1 MKKRYLFAASL
12 AAAMLTLNS
21 CSDFL
26 NTKPDTILTQD
37 QTYGDPTLIKSVI
50 ANFYGRTMLGQKVED
65 WDAWTSIDEAIYY
78 DRNETEYFDRN
89 KWCDYDHCYDLIH
102 DLNVFLEGV
111 KTSTAIDDATKEA
124 YIGEV
129 RYIRAWIYFCLGRSL
144 GGVPIVGDQI
154 FDYTPGMDISTM
166 QIPRSTETALY
177 DYIISECQEAGKL
190 LTTET
195 NTHNAR
201 ANYWVAKMLEA
212 RAALTAASLARYN
225 TPEAHPQL
233 RTQGGEV
240 GIPAEKA
247 EGYYQTALAAAK
259 EVIEK
264 GPYKLIYPTE
274 NTPQAYAD
282 NF

>member
-129 RYIRAWIYFCLGRSL
+129 RYIRAWIFFCLGSML
-144 GGVPIVGDQI
+144 GGVTRGGEQI
-154 FDYTPGMDISTM
+154 FHEPYRRQRQMCIRDSTH
-166 QIPRSTETALY
+166 R
-177 DYIISECQEAGKL
+177 
-190 LTTET
+190 
-195 NTHNAR
+195 
-201 ANYWVAKMLEA
+201 W
-212 RAALTAASLARYN
+212 
-225 TPEAHPQL
+225 
-233 RTQGGEV
+233 
-240 GIPAEKA
+240 
-247 EGYYQTALAAAK
+247 
-259 EVIEK
+259 
-264 GPYKLIYPTE
+264 
-274 NTPQAYAD
+274 
-282 NF
+282 

>member
-1 MKKRYLFAASL
+1 
-12 AAAMLTLNS
+12 
-21 CSDFL
+21 
-26 NTKPDTILTQD
+26 
-37 QTYGDPTLIKSVI
+37 
-50 ANFYGRTMLGQKVED
+50 
-65 WDAWTSIDEAIYY
+65 
-78 DRNETEYFDRN
+78 
-89 KWCDYDHCYDLIH
+89 
-102 DLNVFLEGV
+102 
-111 KTSTAIDDATKEA
+111 
-124 YIGEV
+124 
-129 RYIRAWIYFCLGRSL
+129 
-144 GGVPIVGDQI
+144 
-154 FDYTPGMDISTM
+154 MDISTM

-264 GPYKLIYPTE
+264 GPYKLMYPTE
-274 NTPQAYAD
+274 IPRKRMPIISIKPYVRRMEIRKLSGVSTL
-282 NF
+282 